1 MKKIILLAAVVLSLN
16 AYAQTIN
23 GKINFMKGQKLEV
36 VTETQKTTA
45 MEVMGQSMESTV
57 NSTMTEAFDIE
68 DVTDKGA
75 TIEYKVKRLV
85 FNANGMGNTQSFDSE
100 KEGDRNGQLGKMLEK
115 SLKNKYKMNVDAYGN
130 ITAVTKDDDNPN
142 APKDAEA
149 EALQGIVSSQL
160 GLNFGVPKTG
170 DASFFKILPGKE
182 LTKGDS
188 WTDSASAAGQKR
200 TTVYTIS
207 DITENEVVLNYT
219 EQIDINATQQI
230 MGQEANIKAND
241 KVTGLVTIDKA
252 SGLLKQK
259 TATIDNSST
268 IEAQGMSIPSTGKTT
283 LTIKITAK

>member
-1 MKKIILLAAVVLSLN
+1 
-16 AYAQTIN
+16 
-23 GKINFMKGQKLEV
+23 
-36 VTETQKTTA
+36 
-45 MEVMGQSMESTV
+45 
-57 NSTMTEAFDIE
+57 
-68 DVTDKGA
+68 
-75 TIEYKVKRLV
+75 
-85 FNANGMGNTQSFDSE
+85 
-100 KEGDRNGQLGKMLEK
+100 MLEK

-200 TTVYTIS
+200 TTVYTVS

>member
-200 TTVYTIS
+200 TTVYTVS

-241 KVTGLVTIDKA
+241 KITGLVTIDKA

>member
-188 WTDSASAAGQKR
+188 WTDSASAAGHKR
-200 TTVYTIS
+200 TTVYTVS

-241 KVTGLVTIDKA
+241 KITGLVTIDKA